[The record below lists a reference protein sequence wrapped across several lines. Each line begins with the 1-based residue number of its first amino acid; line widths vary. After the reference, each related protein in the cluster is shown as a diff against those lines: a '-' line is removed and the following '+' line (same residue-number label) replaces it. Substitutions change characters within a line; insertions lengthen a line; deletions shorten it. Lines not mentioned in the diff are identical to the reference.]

1 MHDTHDALA
10 PISKG
15 ANATLRPDGLGDFS
29 RTRDGMVWIGGR
41 IELGDARLTF
51 SANRLNRWI
60 NPLVL
65 GKLDPMVMDFGV
77 SLDSP
82 FKMRVHSTFV
92 TQTIEL
98 KLADGMQIGIRCWG
112 AAKLAAEIAA
122 RRDRLRPEGG
132 AR

>member
-1 MHDTHDALA
+1 MHDTHEALA

-41 IELGDARLTF
+41 IELGDTRLMF

-60 NPLVL
+60 NPLVFGQL
-65 GKLDPMVMDFGV
+65 NPMVMDFGV
-77 SLDSP
+77 SLDSA

-112 AAKLAAEIAA
+112 AAKLAAEITA
-122 RRDRLRPEGG
+122 RRDRLRPAGG
-132 AR
+132 AG